1 MIKVKSVLQQELI
14 SVSWVWSDQKYH
26 NSLPGWDASPLQGC
40 PPPPPCISSGFPDKL
55 LVPIHTPGWREA
67 LFYPS
72 TQHVDL
78 AGSLTQTSRPWV
90 QPINHWAAMSP
101 DNFML
106 SSYSFQSKIWIT
118 VHYLNEIVKFS
129 IQLSSASNNIY
140 WEQEIYWFLHILKN
154 LC

>member
-1 MIKVKSVLQQELI
+1 MIKVKSVLQQSQLI
-14 SVSWVWSDQKYH
+14 SASEYEVTRSIIIP
-26 NSLPGWDASPLQGC
+26 SLDEMQVHCKVA
-40 PPPPPCISSGFPDKL
+40 PPCISSGFPDKL

-78 AGSLTQTSRPWV
+78 ARSLTQTSQPWV